1 MNKLT
6 RIIFTGTGSG
16 KTSLNRFHSSFII
29 DNTNYKLLVDAGDS
43 VSRALIKSEIDING
57 INGIIITHFHPDHI
71 CGLPSLLLQMKM
83 LKRVNPLK
91 IFIHSS
97 LETDLKKLLISTYV
111 IPDRLN
117 FELQVI
123 CYNFEKE
130 NEIEVD
136 NNFTIEAFENSHL
149 SKYEY
154 FAKSEKISL
163 TSASLLFRVGGK
175 TVFYSGDIGDGK
187 DFDFLDG
194 SKIDVFISEV
204 THISP
209 EVIVKTAEEQKSDIV
224 VFTHINEEIEE
235 ELTLYVQNHQ
245 GKPALLEA
253 FDGIELVL

>member
-1 MNKLT
+1 MNDLVK
-6 RIIFTGTGSG
+6 IIFTGTGSG

-71 CGLPSLLLQMKM
+71 CGLPSLLIQMKM

-91 IFIHSS
+91 IFVHSS

-117 FELQVI
+117 FELQII
-123 CYNFEKE
+123 CYNFN
-130 NEIEVD
+130 NEIKID
-136 NNFTIEAFENSHL
+136 NDFSIRTFENSHL
-149 SKYEY
+149 SKYKY
-154 FAKSEKISL
+154 FMKSEKISL
-163 TSASLLFRVGGK
+163 ASASLLFSVGGK
-175 TVFYSGDIGDGK
+175 TVFYSGDLGDGK

-194 SKIDVFISEV
+194 SKIDVFISET

-235 ELTLYVQNHQ
+235 ELTIYLQNHQ

-253 FDGIELVL
+253 FDGMELVL